1 MDPLLDG
8 ETLSLWRQGVHEST
22 LPYLSVENL
31 LTMYRAKTFYLFLF
45 STVLLMAATPSW
57 QNKPIA
63 QWDENDAKQVLRN
76 SPWVKRAT
84 ATLLFQPSEDQLRAG
99 GKMGGGKSVGL
110 ESLQLSSLIGG
121 NTHHENSTTKKPG
134 YLVLRWESASPVR
147 TAESKL
153 EDPNAPGW
161 DGEYYA
167 IAVYGVPIDAGRLDE
182 AGQSADL
189 KKLGVLKREGM
200 KDLTAAKV
208 DIVSSGAGLATVLYL
223 FPRTRTIGAEDKRV
237 EFSAQFGPIYVAQ
250 YFYPQEMRFHG
261 KLDL

>member
-1 MDPLLDG
+1 
-8 ETLSLWRQGVHEST
+8 
-22 LPYLSVENL
+22 
-31 LTMYRAKTFYLFLF
+31 MYRTKTFYLFLF
-45 STVLLMAATPSW
+45 STVLLMAGDPPW
-57 QNKPIA
+57 QSKPIT
-63 QWDENDAKQVLRN
+63 QWNENDARQVLRN

-84 ATLLFQPSEDQLRAG
+84 PSLLFQPSKDQLRAG

-121 NTHHENSTTKKPG
+121 ADHHSNSTVKKPN
-134 YLVLRWESASPVR
+134 YLVLRLESASPVR

-208 DIVSSGAGLATVLYL
+208 EIMSSGEGLATVLYL
-223 FPRTRTIGAEDKRV
+223 FPRTRTIGAEEKRI
-237 EFSAQFGPIYVAQ
+237 EFSAQFGPIFVAQ
-250 YFYPQEMRFHG
+250 YFYPQEMRFQG

>member
-1 MDPLLDG
+1 MHR
-8 ETLSLWRQGVHEST
+8 T
-22 LPYLSVENL
+22 
-31 LTMYRAKTFYLFLF
+31 KTFCLLLC
-45 STVLLMAATPSW
+45 STVLIAGSPSW
-57 QNKPIA
+57 QSKPTA
-63 QWDENDAKQVLRN
+63 QWNENDAKQVLRA

-84 ATLLFQPSEDQLRAG
+84 PTLLFQPSKDQLRAG

-110 ESLQLSSLIGG
+110 QSLQLASLVGG
-121 NTHHENSTTKKPG
+121 NSHPSNSTAKKPT

-161 DGEYYA
+161 NGEYYA

-208 DIVSSGAGLATVLYL
+208 EIMASGEGLATVLYL
-223 FPRTRTIGAEDKRV
+223 FPRTRAIVADERRV
-237 EFSAQFGPIYVAQ
+237 EFAAQFGPLYVAQ
-250 YFYPQEMRFHG
+250 YFYPKEMQFQG

>member
-1 MDPLLDG
+1 
-8 ETLSLWRQGVHEST
+8 
-22 LPYLSVENL
+22 
-31 LTMYRAKTFYLFLF
+31 
-45 STVLLMAATPSW
+45 
-57 QNKPIA
+57 
-63 QWDENDAKQVLRN
+63 
-76 SPWVKRAT
+76 
-84 ATLLFQPSEDQLRAG
+84 
-99 GKMGGGKSVGL
+99 MGGGKSVGL
-110 ESLQLSSLIGG
+110 QSLQLASLVGG
-121 NTHHENSTTKKPG
+121 NSHPSNSTAKKPT

-161 DGEYYA
+161 NGEYYA

-208 DIVSSGAGLATVLYL
+208 EIMASGEGLATVLYL
-223 FPRTRTIGAEDKRV
+223 FPRTRAIVADERRV
-237 EFSAQFGPIYVAQ
+237 EFAAQFGPLYVAQ
-250 YFYPQEMRFHG
+250 YFYPKEMQFQG

>member
-1 MDPLLDG
+1 MYRTKTFFL
-8 ETLSLWRQGVHEST
+8 TLS
-22 LPYLSVENL
+22 
-31 LTMYRAKTFYLFLF
+31 
-45 STVLLMAATPSW
+45 STVLLLAGDPSW
-57 QNKPIA
+57 QTKPAA
-63 QWDENDAKQVLRN
+63 QWNENDAKQVLRA

-84 ATLLFQPSEDQLRAG
+84 PTLLFQPSKDQLRAG

-110 ESLQLSSLIGG
+110 ESLQLANLLGG
-121 NTHHENSTTKKPG
+121 SARQSNSTAKRPS
-134 YLVLRWESASPVR
+134 YLILRWESASPVR

-153 EDPNAPGW
+153 EDTDAPGW

-167 IAVYGVPIDAGRLDE
+167 VAVYGVPIDAGRLDE

-208 DIVSSGAGLATVLYL
+208 AITSSGAGLATVLYL
-223 FPRTRTIGAEDKRV
+223 FPRTRAITGEDKRV
-237 EFSAQFGPIYVAQ
+237 EFAAQFGPIFVAQ
-250 YFYPQEMRFHG
+250 YFYPREMQFQG

>member
-1 MDPLLDG
+1 
-8 ETLSLWRQGVHEST
+8 
-22 LPYLSVENL
+22 
-31 LTMYRAKTFYLFLF
+31 MYRTKTFYLFLS
-45 STVLLMAATPSW
+45 STAVLIAGAPSW

-63 QWDENDAKQVLRN
+63 QWNENDAKQVLRN

-84 ATLLFQPSEDQLRAG
+84 ATLLFQPSKDQLRAG

-110 ESLQLSSLIGG
+110 ESLQLANLIGG
-121 NTHHENSTTKKPG
+121 SQHHSNSTAKKPG

-147 TAESKL
+147 SAESKL
-153 EDPNAPGW
+153 EDSNAPGW

-208 DIVSSGAGLATVLYL
+208 EIMSSGEGLATVLYL
-223 FPRTRTIGAEDKRV
+223 FPRTRAIAAEEKRV
-237 EFSAQFGPIYVAQ
+237 EFDAQFGPIYVAQ
-250 YFYPQEMRFHG
+250 YFYPREMQLQG
-261 KLDL
+261 KLEL

>member
-1 MDPLLDG
+1 
-8 ETLSLWRQGVHEST
+8 
-22 LPYLSVENL
+22 
-31 LTMYRAKTFYLFLF
+31 MYRTKTFYLFLS
-45 STVLLMAATPSW
+45 STVLLMAGAPSW

-63 QWDENDAKQVLRN
+63 QWDVNDAKQVLRN

-84 ATLLFQPSEDQLRAG
+84 ASLLFQPSKDQLRAG

-110 ESLQLSSLIGG
+110 DSLELSSLVGG
-121 NTHHENSTTKKPG
+121 SSHRTNSTTKKPG

-208 DIVSSGAGLATVLYL
+208 DIMSSGAGLATVLYL
-223 FPRTRTIGAEDKRV
+223 FPRTRTIAMQDKRI
-237 EFSAQFGPIYVAQ
+237 EFAAQMGRLYVAQ
-250 YFYPQEMRFHG
+250 YFYPSEMQFQG

>member
-1 MDPLLDG
+1 
-8 ETLSLWRQGVHEST
+8 
-22 LPYLSVENL
+22 
-31 LTMYRAKTFYLFLF
+31 MYRTKMFSLLLS
-45 STVLLMAATPSW
+45 STVVLLAVGPSW

-63 QWDENDAKQVLRN
+63 QWDENDARQLLRN

-84 ATLLFQPSEDQLRAG
+84 ATLLFQPSKDQLRAG

-110 ESLQLSSLIGG
+110 ESLQLANLVGG
-121 NTHHENSTTKKPG
+121 PQHHSNTTAKKPG

-147 TAESKL
+147 KAESKL

-208 DIVSSGAGLATVLYL
+208 EIAASGDGLATVLYL
-223 FPRTRTIGAEDKRV
+223 FPRTRAIGAEEKRV
-237 EFSAQFGPIYVAQ
+237 EFAAQFGPIFVAQ
-250 YFYPQEMRFHG
+250 YFYPQEMQFQG
-261 KLDL
+261 KLEL

>member
-1 MDPLLDG
+1 LL
-8 ETLSLWRQGVHEST
+8 
-22 LPYLSVENL
+22 
-31 LTMYRAKTFYLFLF
+31 
-45 STVLLMAATPSW
+45 VLAAAPSW
-57 QNKPIA
+57 QDKPIA

-84 ATLLFQPSEDQLRAG
+84 ASLLFQPSKDQLRAG

-110 ESLQLSSLIGG
+110 QSLELSSLVGT
-121 NTHHENSTTKKPG
+121 THHSNSTAKKPG
-134 YLVLRWESASPVR
+134 YLTLRWESAPPVR

-153 EDPNAPGW
+153 QDPNAPGW

-167 IAVYGVPIDAGRLDE
+167 IAVYGVPVDAGRLDE

-200 KDLTAAKV
+200 KDVTAAKV
-208 DIVSSGAGLATVLYL
+208 DITASGNGLATVLYL
-223 FPRTRTIGAEDKRV
+223 FPRTKAISGEEKRI

-250 YFYPQEMRFHG
+250 YFYPKEMQLQG
-261 KLDL
+261 KLEL

>member
-1 MDPLLDG
+1 
-8 ETLSLWRQGVHEST
+8 
-22 LPYLSVENL
+22 
-31 LTMYRAKTFYLFLF
+31 MYRTKTISLLLS
-45 STVLLMAATPSW
+45 STVLLMAGAPSW
-57 QNKPIA
+57 QTKPIA

-84 ATLLFQPSEDQLRAG
+84 ATLLFQPSKDQLRAG

-110 ESLQLSSLIGG
+110 ESLQLANLVGG
-121 NTHHENSTTKKPG
+121 GQHHSNSTAKKPG

-147 TAESKL
+147 KAESKL

-189 KKLGVLKREGM
+189 KKLGILRREGE

-208 DIVSSGAGLATVLYL
+208 EIAASGSGLATVLYL
-223 FPRTRTIGAEDKRV
+223 FPRTRAIAAEEKPI
-237 EFSAQFGPIYVAQ
+237 EFSAQLGPIYVAQ
-250 YFYPQEMRFHG
+250 YFYPKEMQFQG
-261 KLDL
+261 KLEL